1 VQPFEYSRAKETS
14 AAIKSMT
21 SHARAKFVAGGT
33 NLLDLMKEHV
43 ETPDRLVDVNELPLS
58 AIESVA
64 GGVRIGALSR
74 MSATAAHETIRTNFP
89 AISEA
94 LLLSASPQ
102 LRNMASIGGNL
113 MQRTRCPYF
122 RDITFEA
129 CNKRNPGSGCS
140 AIGGENRMHAI
151 LGTSDSC
158 IATHPSDLAVA
169 LAALDAVVHVRG
181 PKGDREIAAKDFHL
195 LPGSTP
201 HREHALAHDEI
212 ITAVFVPSAPHARAS
227 HYLKVRDRASYEFAL
242 TSAAVGLGLDGRTIR
257 SSRIALGGVG
267 TKPWRSMEAESILTG
282 KTASTDVFRAAAE
295 AALRGA
301 KAQRQ
306 NGFKIELA
314 KNTIVRA
321 LETVSGRT
329 A

>member
-1 VQPFEYSRAKETS
+1 MQPFEYSRAKETS
-14 AAIKSMT
+14 AAIGDMT
-21 SHARAKFVAGGT
+21 GHARAKFVAGGT

-58 AIESVA
+58 GIEMVD
-64 GGVRIGALSR
+64 GGVRIGALNR
-74 MSATAAHETIRTNFP
+74 MSATAAHETIRSKFP
-89 AISEA
+89 VVSQA
-94 LLLSASPQ
+94 LELSASPQ

-113 MQRTRCPYF
+113 MQRTRCAYF
-122 RDITFEA
+122 RDVTFAE
-129 CNKRNPGSGCS
+129 CNKRNPGSGCA
-140 AIGGENRMHAI
+140 AIEGENRMHAI
-151 LGTSDSC
+151 LGTSPSC

-169 LAALDAVVHVRG
+169 LAALDAVVHVTG
-181 PKGDREIAAKDFHL
+181 PNGKREIAATDFHL

-201 HREHALAHDEI
+201 QKEHALAHDEI
-212 ITAVFVPSAPHARAS
+212 ITAVFIPSALHAERS

-242 TSAAVGLGLDGRTIR
+242 TSAAVGLDLDGATIR
-257 SSRIALGGVG
+257 AARLALGGVG
-267 TKPWRSMEAESILTG
+267 TKPWRSKEAESLLTG
-282 KTASTDVFRAAAE
+282 KSASPELFRAAADV
-295 AALRGA
+295 ALRDA

-314 KNTIVRA
+314 KRTIVRA

>member
-1 VQPFEYSRAKETS
+1 MS
-14 AAIKSMT
+14 A
-21 SHARAKFVAGGT
+21 HARAKFVAGGT
-33 NLLDLMKEHV
+33 NLIDLMKEHV

-58 AIESVA
+58 GIESVA
-64 GGVRIGALSR
+64 GGVRIGALNR

-89 AISEA
+89 VISEA

-122 RDITFEA
+122 RDVTFEA

-140 AIGGENRMHAI
+140 AIDGENRMHAI
-151 LGTSDSC
+151 LGTSSSC

-181 PKGDREIAAKDFHL
+181 PKGDREIKATDFHL

-201 HREHALAHDEI
+201 QREHALAHDEI
-212 ITAVFVPSAPHARAS
+212 ITAVFVPSAAHAQRS

-242 TSAAVGLGLDGRTIR
+242 TSAAVGLDLDGSTIR
-257 SSRIALGGVG
+257 SARVALGGVG
-267 TKPWRSMEAESILTG
+267 TKPWRSMEAERVLTG
-282 KTASTDVFRAAAE
+282 KSATTDVFRAAAE
-295 AALRGA
+295 AALRDA

-314 KNTIVRA
+314 KNTIARA

>member
-1 VQPFEYSRAKETS
+1 MQPFDYSRAKETS
-14 AAIKSMT
+14 SAIQSMT
-21 SHARAKFVAGGT
+21 AHARAKFVAGGT

-43 ETPDRLVDVNELPLS
+43 ETPDRLLDVNELPLS
-58 AIESVA
+58 GIESVA
-64 GGVRIGALSR
+64 GGVRIGSLNR
-74 MSATAAHETIRTNFP
+74 MSATASHEIIRTNFP

-140 AIGGENRMHAI
+140 AIEGENRMHAI

-169 LAALDAVVHVRG
+169 LAAFDAVVHVRG
-181 PKGDREIAAKDFHL
+181 PKGDREIAAVDFHL

-212 ITAVFVPSAPHARAS
+212 ITAVFIPSAPHARRS

-242 TSAAVGLGLDGRTIR
+242 TSAAVGLDLDGSMIR
-257 SSRIALGGVG
+257 SARVALGGVG
-267 TKPWRSMEAESILTG
+267 TKPWRSMEAERALTG
-282 KTASTDVFRAAAE
+282 KSASAAVFRQAAE
-295 AALRGA
+295 AALQGA
-301 KAQRQ
+301 RTQRQ

-321 LETVSGRT
+321 LDTVSGRT

>member
-1 VQPFEYSRAKETS
+1 MLAEPVIA
-14 AAIKSMT
+14 
-21 SHARAKFVAGGT
+21 
-33 NLLDLMKEHV
+33 
-43 ETPDRLVDVNELPLS
+43 
-58 AIESVA
+58 
-64 GGVRIGALSR
+64 
-74 MSATAAHETIRTNFP
+74 
-89 AISEA
+89 EA

-122 RDITFEA
+122 RDVTFEA

-140 AIGGENRMHAI
+140 AIDGENRMHAI
-151 LGTSDSC
+151 LGTSSSC

-181 PKGDREIAAKDFHL
+181 PKGDREIKATDFHL
-195 LPGSTP
+195 LPGLTP
-201 HREHALAHDEI
+201 QREHALAHDEI
-212 ITAVFVPSAPHARAS
+212 ITAVFVPSAAHAKRS
-227 HYLKVRDRASYEFAL
+227 HYLKVRYRASYEFAL
-242 TSAAVGLGLDGRTIR
+242 TSAAVGLDLDGTTIR
-257 SSRIALGGVG
+257 SARVALGGVG
-267 TKPWRSMEAESILTG
+267 TKPWRSMEAERALTG
-282 KTASTDVFRAAAE
+282 KSATSDVFRAAAE
-295 AALRGA
+295 AALRDA